1 MVMTDELRDF
11 VENNRESLHYAL
23 EEGDRW
29 VRTVVIAALL
39 SSGEADAELAKQELE
54 AAQRRQED

>member
-1 MVMTDELRDF
+1 MGDEIRDY

-29 VRTVVIAALL
+29 VRTVVIAALI
-39 SSGEADAELAKQELE
+39 SSGEANAELAKQELE
-54 AAQRRQED
+54 AALRDED

>member
-1 MVMTDELRDF
+1 MTDEIQDY

-23 EEGDRW
+23 REGDRW
-29 VRTVVIAALL
+29 VRTVVIAALI

-54 AAQRRQED
+54 ASQRQKED

>member
-1 MVMTDELRDF
+1 MTDEIQDY

-23 EEGDRW
+23 QEGDRW
-29 VRTVVIAALL
+29 VRTVVIAALI

-54 AAQRRQED
+54 ASQRQKEG

>member
-1 MVMTDELRDF
+1 MGDEIRDY

-29 VRTVVIAALL
+29 VRTVVIAALI
-39 SSGEADAELAKQELE
+39 SSGEANAELAKQELE
-54 AAQRRQED
+54 AALRDEG

>member
-1 MVMTDELRDF
+1 MGDEIRDY

-29 VRTVVIAALL
+29 VRTVVIAALI
-39 SSGEADAELAKQELE
+39 SSGEANAELAKQELE
-54 AAQRRQED
+54 VALRDED

>member
-1 MVMTDELRDF
+1 MGDEIRDY

-29 VRTVVIAALL
+29 VRTVVIAALI
-39 SSGEADAELAKQELE
+39 SSGEANAELAKQELE
-54 AAQRRQED
+54 AALRNEG